1 MKYVMTSLFNG
12 LWTTEKIKEVQTT
25 HVGNSSPVCAYAE
38 ILYKEAGRLKNIRN
52 IKTK

>member
-1 MKYVMTSLFNG
+1 MVYEQLKN
-12 LWTTEKIKEVQTT
+12 IKEVQT
-25 HVGNSSPVCAYAE
+25 HAGNSSPVCAYAE